1 MYIVNSTFIVP
12 EEKAEEVIGIYQNR
26 SKLVDQTDGFLSFQL
41 LQNQK
46 RTGELV
52 VHMEWASR
60 DQYLNWVRSEQ
71 FKQIHELERKYP
83 DQELASII
91 PKVNQYKVVAE

>member
-1 MYIVNSTFIVP
+1 MYIVNSTLIVP

-26 SKLVDQTDGFLSFQL
+26 SKLVDQADGFLSFQL

-52 VHMEWASR
+52 VHMEWASK

>member
-1 MYIVNSTFIVP
+1 MYIVNSTFMVP
-12 EEKAEEVIGIYQNR
+12 EEKAEEVIGIYRNR
-26 SKLVDQTDGFLSFQL
+26 SKWVDRADGFLSFQL

-46 RTGELV
+46 RPGELV

-60 DQYLNWVRSEQ
+60 EQYLNWARSEQ
-71 FKQIHELERKYP
+71 FKQIHELEKKYP

-91 PKVNQYKVVAE
+91 PKVSQYKVVAE

>member
-12 EEKAEEVIGIYQNR
+12 EEKAEEVIGIYRNR
-26 SKLVDQTDGFLSFQL
+26 SKWVDQTEGFVSFQL

-46 RTGELV
+46 RPGELV
-52 VHMEWASR
+52 VHMEWASQK
-60 DQYLNWVRSEQ
+60 QYLNWVRSEQ
-71 FKQIHELERKYP
+71 FKQIHELEKKYP

>member
-71 FKQIHELERKYP
+71 FKQIHELEKKYP